1 MFEEQPERSKK
12 SPRKI
17 DMAAALKHDAARL
30 SDDADAL
37 REAEIDRIMDLLM
50 QDPERWD
57 GLS

>member
-1 MFEEQPERSKK
+1 LFQEQPERPKK
-12 SPRKI
+12 SPPKI
-17 DMAAALKHDAARL
+17 DLTAALKRDAAAL

-37 REAEIDRIMDLLM
+37 REAELDRIMDLLM